1 MMSDYMSNYDI
12 MTSDFP
18 DSSYDLV
25 AEEER
30 KKFVCKHPGCGKIFR
45 YKSEIERHIATHS
58 ESRPFVCQYDNCFK
72 AFKRSDALENHV
84 RSSHTKE
91 TPFACPFPDCGMKFT
106 THGSFRY
113 HVLKHNKQAPET
125 ESLVQVKAP
134 VVNASQPR
142 KQVKLNSS
150 QEKPVYNQVTKKVD
164 PALETLGQESLG
176 ADFFAP
182 APPRYASKI
191 QWQVVGEETE
201 CPSPTH
207 KSEDSEKLNQLS
219 EENKVL
225 KQKLTTSEK
234 IIKSM
239 QKQINDLL
247 GSLFAYQ
254 NQISSQPEN
263 STYQDFT
270 IPKDSFLQGDFTELQ
285 PKEEVP
291 LFDMTNYGEEMNFF
305 SANEPKTEIEG
316 NSIDNFLS
324 FGNTFEF

>member
-1 MMSDYMSNYDI
+1 MMSEFMNYD
-12 MTSDFP
+12 TLSTEVS
-18 DSSYDLV
+18 DSSYDLL

-113 HVLKHNKQAPET
+113 HVLKHNKQGIDL
-125 ESLVQVKAP
+125 ESLAP
-134 VVNASQPR
+134 AQPKASQPR
-142 KQVKLNSS
+142 KQVKLNTPSENTVVFN
-150 QEKPVYNQVTKKVD
+150 QGPVKGDLAFNKMAQH
-164 PALETLGQESLG
+164 SLG
-176 ADFFAP
+176 DNFLAP
-182 APPRYASKI
+182 APRFASKQL
-191 QWQVVGEETE
+191 QWEVVNEESE
-201 CPSPTH
+201 CSTPTH
-207 KSEDSEKLNQLS
+207 KSDDSEKLTQVV
-219 EENKVL
+219 EENKFL
-225 KQKLTTSEK
+225 KQKLVTSEK

-239 QKQINDLL
+239 QKQISDLL

-254 NQISSQPEN
+254 NQAEMTRQNSSNYQEFSTPSDNYFQGNYLEN
-263 STYQDFT
+263 
-270 IPKDSFLQGDFTELQ
+270 Q

-291 LFDMTNYGEEMNFF
+291 VFDMSNYEELNFL
-305 SANEPKTEIEG
+305 SAVEPKAELEA
-316 NSIDNFLS
+316 NIDGFLS
-324 FGNTFEF
+324 FGNSFDF